1 MNLRALTVAVFCFC
15 NASIS
20 YAEETFKPNQGIY
33 YDSPVLI
40 ENDRGLLCLGYSKEE
55 CAGASFKVLAGGGS
69 TDGTFGY
76 DLSYTINGVTCGAY
90 IEKSF
95 ISGRG
100 WATTT
105 FKSGKNCSH

>member
-55 CAGASFKVLAGGGS
+55 CPSLKVTPGS
-69 TDGTFGY
+69 NCT
-76 DLSYTINGVTCGAY
+76 
-90 IEKSF
+90 
-95 ISGRG
+95 
-100 WATTT
+100 AT
-105 FKSGKNCSH
+105 